1 MRKRVLLLVNGA
13 SGTGIAKNMI
23 FDMVRYLTLAGCEVV
38 AYPII
43 PGEGLTSEEIIKKRH
58 RGIKAVVCCG
68 GDGTLHHVM
77 NGICAAEMDLPI
89 CYIPLG
95 STNDFAHSL
104 GIPDDLEKV
113 CRAACGGRVF
123 SCDVGRFNA
132 RYFSYIAAFGA
143 FTKVSYATDQKIK
156 NVLGYA
162 AYVLS
167 GILSLPES
175 LACRAH
181 LTITCDGK
189 RMSGDYVFG
198 AVSNATS
205 VAGIDVSKLYRASM
219 QDGRFEV
226 ILIQAPDNLVEL
238 GEILATLASGSLD
251 NPYVKVFSAKHVV
264 ICSNQKLDWTMD
276 GEFGGSH
283 EKVDIQV
290 CPGRLK
296 LLLPE

>member
-123 SCDVGRFNA
+123 SCDVGRFND
-132 RYFSYIAAFGA
+132 R
-143 FTKVSYATDQKIK
+143 
-156 NVLGYA
+156 
-162 AYVLS
+162 
-167 GILSLPES
+167 
-175 LACRAH
+175 
-181 LTITCDGK
+181 
-189 RMSGDYVFG
+189 
-198 AVSNATS
+198 
-205 VAGIDVSKLYRASM
+205 
-219 QDGRFEV
+219 
-226 ILIQAPDNLVEL
+226 
-238 GEILATLASGSLD
+238 
-251 NPYVKVFSAKHVV
+251 
-264 ICSNQKLDWTMD
+264 
-276 GEFGGSH
+276 
-283 EKVDIQV
+283 
-290 CPGRLK
+290 
-296 LLLPE
+296 